1 MFWKSVVTIVATAVA
16 VATVCAGA
24 DYKAEFAGKVVLV
37 TGGSSGIGFQ
47 TALQFAQNGAR
58 VVLAARD
65 SNPSWFNGSTAAA
78 QINGDATVASAGGS
92 ARFVRADLSDAADAA
107 RLFESIRATEGDLDI
122 AVNSAGIG
130 GPLGVLADSRKYIGG
145 EHDPARNNLYAT
157 LRACT
162 HEVRLFTE
170 KNHTGVI
177 VNLASVNGIMAAPT
191 GSLYAASKWGVV
203 GLTRSLGVLYGRATA
218 TTPAIRVN
226 ALAPTLTDTSLSWQ
240 QTKYMEDNRTQ
251 PWEGPYVTHDSP
263 LWQKWGPDWINDLVS
278 KTIATPK
285 MMADPILYLCSSD
298 ASYVT
303 GTVLVVDRG
312 SSA

>member
-1 MFWKSVVTIVATAVA
+1 MFWKSVATIAVAVAA

-24 DYKAEFAGKVVLV
+24 DYKEEFAGKVVLV

-65 SNPSWFNGSTAAA
+65 SHPSWFTGAAA
-78 QINGDATVASAGGS
+78 AEQINADATVVAAKGS
-92 ARFVRADLSDAADAA
+92 ARFVKADLSVAADAA
-107 RLFESIRATEGDLDI
+107 ALFESIRATEGDLDI

-130 GPLGVLADSRKYIGG
+130 GPLGLLQDNRAYIGG
-145 EHDPARNNLYAT
+145 AHDPMRNNLYAT
-157 LRACT
+157 VRACV

-170 KNHTGVI
+170 KNHSGVI
-177 VNLASVNGIMAAPT
+177 VNLASVNGLKATPR

-203 GLTRSLGVLYGRATA
+203 GFTRSLALVYGHATE

-226 ALAPTLTDTSLSWQ
+226 AVAPTLTDTSLTWQ
-240 QTKYMEDNRTQ
+240 QTKYMEDNHTQ
-251 PWEGPYVTHDSP
+251 PWEGSYITHDSP
-263 LWQKWGPDWINDLVS
+263 EWRKWGPVWINKLVS

-298 ASYVT
+298 ASYTT
-303 GTVLVVDRG
+303 GTVLAVDRG
-312 SSA
+312 STA